1 MQQPRPPEDP
11 DEDRER
17 SRNNLL
23 FLVVAVLLVIAGI
36 WLVNK
41 LNDLRNLQNC
51 LESGRRNC
59 APIETPPPRRAPSG
73 WDVHEEAG
81 ERPSSARTAFAIGRG
96 RAAVCSLSPPGR
108 GGSSLDR
115 LNSQLTPLLLD
126 SSQSRRRNF
135 CARRPKPTSAV

>member
-1 MQQPRPPEDP
+1 MQQPRSPEDP

-41 LNDLRNLQNC
+41 LIDLRNLQNC

-59 APIETPPPRRAPSG
+59 APIETPPPR
-73 WDVHEEAG
+73 
-81 ERPSSARTAFAIGRG
+81 
-96 RAAVCSLSPPGR
+96 
-108 GGSSLDR
+108 
-115 LNSQLTPLLLD
+115 
-126 SSQSRRRNF
+126 
-135 CARRPKPTSAV
+135 